1 MTRRDP
7 SLRLIRLVVTKS
19 GKPAYDETFHPGV
32 NMIRSD
38 GNSRGKST
46 IADLIFFAL
55 GGDLTEWKREAGE
68 CDQTFAEVALNGS
81 VLTLRREISQSQSQV
96 PMWIYFGP
104 FESARANAVEGWMKL
119 PYARYKERLGFSQVL
134 FEALAMPEVPSD
146 EANITMH
153 QLLRLMYV
161 DQMTPVSAIFRME
174 DRDSPN
180 RRQAVGDLLCGVL
193 DERIYPS
200 QILARSL
207 EREYAEATSQFT
219 GLLRVLRRVDENLD
233 FSDLINKTT
242 AVEDRRGAV
251 LLEIE
256 ELRASRYTRSQ
267 TEDETS
273 SVVETVRSDVDKVSR
288 DIVALQRDIDRLTLS
303 IEDSAL
309 LIQDLQNNLKQI
321 EQSQATGEA
330 FAPFQ
335 FSFCP
340 SCLSAIEPT
349 TGEHQCHLCKK
360 GLDEEYNRSRYAR
373 IRNEVEMQLRESLTL
388 QADRQKNREELGTR
402 LSGLHRIRNLL
413 SEQLLNLSRH
423 YLTDADAKIEELT
436 RLVGYLDRELVDL
449 EREQR
454 LAAEVTEL
462 AERKEKLND
471 RINTL
476 RRDIATWIA
485 ARDRRQTAIYGL
497 IARITAEILSGDLPS
512 DIEAVD
518 EHGVRFDFGDND
530 IVVNDKRGYSAS
542 SRTIIKNAFHLAL
555 VFASCL
561 DERLKY
567 PRFALLDNIED
578 KGMTPARSHNFQR
591 LIVEWSQDMTI
602 EHQIIF
608 TTSMP
613 DDSLEDPKYSKRCF
627 PRTLTKHGRPV
638 RKLPLHID
646 DNNAPG
652 GDICY

>member
-1 MTRRDP
+1 MIRRDP
-7 SLRLIRLVVTKS
+7 SLRLIRLVVTRS
-19 GKPAYDETFHPGV
+19 GKNAYDEAFHPGV

-55 GGDLTEWKREAGE
+55 GGDLTEWKPEAGD

-81 VLTLRREISQSQSQV
+81 VLTLRRDIIKSQAQV

-104 FESARANAVEGWMKL
+104 FSDASANAVEGWMKL
-119 PYARYKERLGFSQVL
+119 PYARFKERLGFSQVL
-134 FEALAMPEVPSD
+134 FNALTIPEVPSD

-161 DQMTPVSAIFRME
+161 DQMTPVNKIFRME
-174 DRDSPN
+174 ERDAEN

-200 QILARSL
+200 QIAARSL
-207 EREYAEATSQFT
+207 EREYIDVTTQFT
-219 GLLRVLRRVDENLD
+219 GLMRVLRRVEENLD
-233 FSDLINKTT
+233 FSDLVSKTT
-242 AVEDRRGAV
+242 ETEEKRKAV
-251 LLEIE
+251 LAEIE
-256 ELRASRYTRSQ
+256 QLRASRYSRSQ
-267 TEDETS
+267 TEDEAPA
-273 SVVETVRSDVDKVSR
+273 VVEALRSDVDRVSR
-288 DIVALQRDIDRLTLS
+288 DVVTLQRDIDRLSLFM
-303 IEDSAL
+303 EDSAL

-330 FAPFQ
+330 FAPFR

-340 SCLSAIEPT
+340 SCLSAIEPVAD
-349 TGEHQCHLCKK
+349 EHQCHLCKK
-360 GLDEEYNRSRYAR
+360 GLDEDYNRSRYAR

-388 QADRQKNREELGTR
+388 QDERKKNRDELGTR
-402 LSGLHRIRNLL
+402 LSGLQRIRNLL
-413 SEQLLNLSRH
+413 SEQLLDLSRH

-436 RLVGYLDRELVDL
+436 RSVGYLDRELVDL
-449 EREQR
+449 ARERK

-462 AERKEKLND
+462 AERKAKLNGD
-471 RINTL
+471 IAKL
-476 RRDIATWIA
+476 REDIATWIA
-485 ARDRRQTAIYGL
+485 ARDRRQTKIYGL
-497 IARITAEILSGDLPS
+497 ISKITAQILSEDLAS
-512 DIEAVD
+512 DIEDVD

-530 IVVNDKRGYSAS
+530 IVVNEKRGYSAS
-542 SRTIIKNAFHLAL
+542 SQTIIKNAFHLAL

-561 DERLKY
+561 DEQLKY

-591 LIVEWSQDMTI
+591 LILKWSQEMTV

-613 DDSLEDPKYSKRCF
+613 DASLEAPQYTVGEKYSEAVKS
-627 PRTLTKHGRPV
+627 LKIG
-638 RKLPLHID
+638 
-646 DNNAPG
+646 
-652 GDICY
+652 